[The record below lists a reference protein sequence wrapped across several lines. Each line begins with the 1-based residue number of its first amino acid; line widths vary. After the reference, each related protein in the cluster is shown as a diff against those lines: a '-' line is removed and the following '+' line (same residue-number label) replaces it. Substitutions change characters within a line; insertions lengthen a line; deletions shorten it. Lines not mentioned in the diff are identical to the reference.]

1 MMAYRMMRGM
11 PHLLRSPAGRKDGR
25 PSSPSLCAI
34 TGKAGAKMLIQD
46 QVQTQQQKIDPKVI
60 LANNILQLSGVE
72 LQQTVEQE
80 LAENPAL
87 EQEDEE
93 PCTNCEMKPF
103 LCKNC
108 QYNKQQQDQE
118 FVVSEQ
124 ASQEPEYI
132 FDFSA
137 DPDDQNDPISFIGAE
152 LTLPEHL
159 RNQLRSTISGKLF
172 EIGDYLVNY
181 IDDKGYLKCDLIELT
196 LELDATDDE
205 IAEALAVVQTLDPP
219 GVGARDLR
227 ECLMIQ
233 LRYLAEEGHGSPV
246 ALRMVQDFWDEVKS
260 RKYNRI
266 ARRLKLKPE
275 SVNSAVK
282 FIQTQ
287 LSPYP
292 AAAFRSPWDSK
303 PNDVKTAVRADVIIH
318 RTPIGYEIEIVTNEH
333 ISLTINPY
341 YRQIYSDLRNGK
353 ARAYTSEDKKHIAEY
368 VERAE
373 LFIKN
378 ISNRRRTL
386 KNIARYIIEYE
397 QGFLETGSRLFL
409 RPLTRVK
416 LARALS
422 MHESTVSRATAN
434 KYVQLP
440 NQEVMPFDFFFQA
453 AHSIGDKVAHL
464 IGNEDAAHPLS
475 DQDIADTLT
484 KQGYPVARRT
494 VVKYREARKILSSRQ
509 RRR

>member
-1 MMAYRMMRGM
+1 
-11 PHLLRSPAGRKDGR
+11 
-25 PSSPSLCAI
+25 
-34 TGKAGAKMLIQD
+34 MLIQD

-60 LANNILQLSGVE
+60 LANSILQLSGVE
-72 LQQTVEQE
+72 LQQAVEQE

-93 PCTNCEMKPF
+93 PCAGCELAPF
-103 LCKNC
+103 LCKDC
-108 QYNKQQQDQE
+108 QYNKQRDDQDFTVGE
-118 FVVSEQ
+118 HTV
-124 ASQEPEYI
+124 QEPEYV
-132 FDFSA
+132 FDFSS
-137 DPDDQNDPISFIGAE
+137 DPDDQTDPMSFIRAE

-159 RNQLRSTISGKLF
+159 RNQLRSTVSGKIC

-181 IDDKGYLKCDLIELT
+181 IDDSGYLKCDLIELT

-205 IAEALAVVQTLDPP
+205 IEEALAVLQTLDPP

-227 ECLMIQ
+227 ECMVIQ
-233 LRYLAEEGHGSPV
+233 LKYLDDEGYGNPI
-246 ALRMVQDFWDEVKS
+246 ALRMVQDYWEEIKS

-266 ARRLKLKPE
+266 ARRLKLKPDRVLDA
-275 SVNSAVK
+275 VN
-282 FIQTQ
+282 FIQTR

-303 PNDVKTAVRADVIIH
+303 PSDAREAVRADVIVH
-318 RTPIGYEIEIVTNEH
+318 RTPIGYEIEVVTNEH
-333 ISLTINPY
+333 IALTINPY
-341 YRQIYSDLRNGK
+341 YRQIYSDVRNGK
-353 ARAYTSEDKKHIAEY
+353 ARTYSSEDKKHIMEY
-368 VERAE
+368 IERAE

-378 ISNRRRTL
+378 INNRRRTL
-386 KNIARYIIEYE
+386 KNITRHIVEFE

-416 LARALS
+416 IAKALGI
-422 MHESTVSRATAN
+422 HESTVSRATAN

-440 NQEVMPFDFFFQA
+440 NQEVVPFEFFFQA
-453 AHSIGDKVAHL
+453 AHSIGDMIASL
-464 IGNEDAAHPLS
+464 IGNEDSAHPMS
-475 DQDIADTLT
+475 DQEIADTL
-484 KQGYPVARRT
+484 KERGYPVARRT